1 MAKERNKEVS
11 ITHLQQVLDKSNGL
25 SISQRKFFQK
35 LINGAKKFNGKV
47 TDREYEQFQRM
58 KQGDF
63 KYSTKNENQ
72 NPVDTIILDVPLFI
86 RLLEYAREDAKDDM
100 DLHNVAQ
107 KAIELSSSG
116 QTLNMNQYNN
126 LINTNSITEMEKSNK
141 TKVTKVKSLKESSMD
156 EMARSA
162 GTGNA
167 IKITAAGEDKL
178 REAKTSG
185 NVPQGMK
192 QSDLGGLIWLFK
204 NKGKRVQKVDLAN
217 ELGKPQPAVNGMF
230 NRLIEMGLA
239 EIEGYTTAQKEKT
252 PKAGGVNV
260 ADLLG
265 DLDL

>member
-1 MAKERNKEVS
+1 
-11 ITHLQQVLDKSNGL
+11 
-25 SISQRKFFQK
+25 
-35 LINGAKKFNGKV
+35 
-47 TDREYEQFQRM
+47 
-58 KQGDF
+58 
-63 KYSTKNENQ
+63 
-72 NPVDTIILDVPLFI
+72 
-86 RLLEYAREDAKDDM
+86 
-100 DLHNVAQ
+100 
-107 KAIELSSSG
+107 
-116 QTLNMNQYNN
+116 
-126 LINTNSITEMEKSNK
+126 MEKSNK

-162 GTGNA
+162 GTGGG

-178 REAKTSG
+178 REAKASN

-204 NKGKRVQKVDLAN
+204 NKGKRVQKVDLAK
-217 ELGKPQPAVNGMF
+217 ELGKEQPAVNGMF